1 MGLLDFLFPPICPH
15 CGTPVVTQGEWCES
29 CITDILHVRQ
39 VPEKFLQSLDCVY
52 ILSDYR
58 GGMKS
63 IIYDVKFN
71 EKKEQSKGTAPFL
84 ASYNFYI
91 HQFKPHYIIPVP
103 SSKEKKKIRGY
114 NQVDLFFKDW
124 ALSLECESGKGQYYR
139 WLDCLAKIDTRK
151 EMWALSGTER
161 LETVKHAFMWQDD
174 YKDIDFTDT
183 RILLVDDIYTT
194 GATLEASSRV
204 LRTRSPFRIEGLT
217 LTSGSF

>member
-15 CGTPVVTQGEWCES
+15 CGEPVVTQGKWCET
-29 CITDILHVRQ
+29 CITDVLNVRQ
-39 VPEKFLQSLDCVY
+39 VPQKFLQALDNVW

-71 EKKEQSKGTAPFL
+71 ERKEQSKGAAPFL
-84 ASYNFYI
+84 VSYNFYV
-91 HQFKPHYIIPVP
+91 HQFKPHYIIPIP
-103 SSKEKKKIRGY
+103 SSKEKKNIRGY

-124 ALSLECESGKGQYYR
+124 ALALEREECGYYQ
-139 WLDCLAKIDTRK
+139 WLDCLYKIDTQK

-161 LETVKHAFMWQDD
+161 LATVKHAFTWRDNYQE
-174 YKDIDFTDT
+174 IDFTGK

-194 GATLEASSRV
+194 GATLESAGRI
-204 LRTRSPFRIEGLT
+204 LRERAPLSIEGLT